1 MKDCEFLEKYGS
13 FLLPMFSLSVIPVN
27 LDLLSSKNIK
37 RNPVWG
43 HMLAF
48 SVTSEL
54 KAGGSPVLRDSR
66 DDWITWIDPS
76 ENPNQDTNTEELKY
90 YMVSSRNNQCNS
102 CKLCSTMSSM
112 IWSCATDSLLSEWE
126 APTCR
131 AHSLPSESH
140 SVVISVI
147 GSTVGDGCFPMEWLA
162 PALDIY
168 WSLRMCSLW
177 KNQN

>member
-131 AHSLPSESH
+131 AHSLPIWESLSSH
-140 SVVISVI
+140 LSYRIYCGGWMFSYGVT
-147 GSTVGDGCFPMEWLA
+147 GSSFRHLLE
-162 PALDIY
+162 
-168 WSLRMCSLW
+168 S
-177 KNQN
+177 